1 LQYQYG
7 WRGGFLI
14 LGGLLLNCCAC
25 AALMRPLVAPPKPP
39 QREDVEK
46 EGKELE
52 VEKTQSKPKPLLD
65 FSVFKDRGF
74 LIYTIAASIMVSQN
88 RNNTVPNGT
97 LFPI

>member
-1 LQYQYG
+1 
-7 WRGGFLI
+7 
-14 LGGLLLNCCAC
+14 
-25 AALMRPLVAPPKPP
+25 MAPPKPP

-97 LFPI
+97 LFPIYSALHLTRALWHPIPYIVHYF